1 MTTVSMPDPRTS
13 SAFSPAA
20 GVSPAVGVS
29 PAMGEGEGEK
39 EGAGLIDVSV
49 DVETYSGADLR
60 RVGVYRYADDPDFQM
75 LLISYQIG
83 EGEVRTIDLMED
95 TYDDSEFRA
104 VLFDPRYRKHA
115 FNANFERVTL
125 AAHYGRICDPRQWEC
140 TMVRGLVG
148 GLPAALYSVGKALGL
163 PEDKQKMDIGKQL
176 ISYFCKPC
184 VPTKKNGGRTRNL
197 PCHNPEAWEQ
207 FKTYNAQDVVA
218 EHEILKRLSYITIPD
233 EERNLWILDQEINDR
248 GILVDIPMAET
259 VVREGE
265 KYQSLLFERAVALT
279 GLENPNSPSQLKE
292 YMRAHG
298 QTCESLDK
306 DHVER
311 YLKEYE
317 DPDCLEAL
325 RLRQMM
331 SRTSTKKY
339 NTMVEASCRDDRIRG
354 TLQFYGAA
362 RSGRWAG
369 RILQVQN
376 LARSDIED
384 LDFARE
390 LAREGDLDAID
401 MLYGDIPDTLSQL
414 VRTAL
419 IAKPGHK
426 LIVSDF
432 GQIEARVISAL
443 AGETWRLEAFAAG
456 EDLYSITASR
466 MYGVP
471 VVKHGENAHLRQRG
485 KVAELACG
493 YGGGVVAMQAMDKS
507 HSIPEEELQEVVDQW
522 RRSNPRIC
530 KLWREFGE
538 AATRCIRD
546 RRPVRTHGC
555 RFTYSNSTMFIE
567 LPSQGHRR
575 LAYYQARVGHN
586 AHGTEEI
593 YYLGTQ
599 VGSRAYGET
608 SSWGGKL
615 TENIVQ
621 AVARDCLAQALLKVD
636 QAGYNVIFSVH
647 DELIAEVPDGQ
658 VEAAKNTIDQIMAEP
673 VEFLPTMPLKGDTYE
688 AAYYRK

>member
-1 MTTVSMPDPRTS
+1 MASTNTHTPGSFLSPTTV
-13 SAFSPAA
+13 
-20 GVSPAVGVS
+20 
-29 PAMGEGEGEK
+29 GEGND
-39 EGAGLIDVSV
+39 AGLVDVSI

-60 RVGVYRYADDPDFQM
+60 RVGAYRYADDPDFQM
-75 LLISYQIG
+75 LLISYMIG
-83 EGEVRTIDLMED
+83 EGEVRTIDLMEES
-95 TYDDSEFRA
+95 YDDSEFRA
-104 VLFDPRYRKHA
+104 ILFDPKYIKHA

-125 AAHYGRICDPRQWEC
+125 AAHYGRVCDPRQWEC

-163 PEDKQKMDIGKQL
+163 PEDKQKLDIGKKL

-184 VPTKKNGGRTRNL
+184 APTKKNGMRTRNL
-197 PCHNPEAWEQ
+197 PCHNPEAWAQ
-207 FKTYNAQDVVA
+207 FKQYNAQDVVA
-218 EHEILKRLSYITIPD
+218 EHEILKRLSYITIPE
-233 EERNLWILDQEINDR
+233 EERTLWILDQEINDR

-265 KYQSLLFERAVALT
+265 KYQNLLFSRAQELT
-279 GLENPNSPSQLKE
+279 GLENPNSPTQLKDF
-292 YMRAHG
+292 MRGHG
-298 QTCESLDK
+298 ETCASLDK

-311 YLKEYE
+311 YLHEYR
-317 DPDCLEAL
+317 DKDCLEAL
-325 RLRQMM
+325 KLRKQM

-339 NTMVEASCRDDRIRG
+339 NTMVEASCHDDRIRG
-354 TLQFYGAA
+354 SLQFYGAA

-390 LAREGDLDAID
+390 LAKDGDLDCID
-401 MLYGDIPDTLSQL
+401 VLYGDIPDTLSQL

-443 AGETWRLEAFAAG
+443 AGDEARLDIFRDERR
-456 EDLYSITASR
+456 DLYSEVASR
-466 MYGVP
+466 MYNCP
-471 VVKHGENAHLRQRG
+471 VEKHGQNAHLRQRG

-507 HSIPEEELQEVVDQW
+507 HSIPEEELQAVVDQW
-522 RRSNPRIC
+522 RRANPRIC

-538 AATRCIRD
+538 AAVRAIRD

-555 RFTYSNSTMFIE
+555 KFSYSNSTMFIE

-575 LAYYQARVGHN
+575 LAYYKARVGLN
-586 AHGTEEI
+586 SHGTEEI
-593 YYLGTQ
+593 YYLGTSP
-599 VGSRAYGET
+599 GSRAYGET

-621 AVARDCLAQALLKVD
+621 AVARDCLAQALIKVD
-636 QAGYNVIFSVH
+636 RAGYSVTFSVH

-658 VEAAKNTIDQIMAEP
+658 VEAAKRTIDQIMAEP
-673 VEFLPTMPLKGDTYE
+673 VEFLPGMPLKGDTYVTT
-688 AAYYRK
+688 YYRK